1 MRRESRG
8 QEGEKEERDEKSTRT
23 APVTFQEESRQKRS
37 RQKKDQ
43 SNHKQSMLTSHATFV
58 LSTQPPKQEFID
70 RVRRRNAPRRQREA
84 GGDEKEESQNE
95 KKERHEE
102 KKEWPITDGMPPD
115 KRDGQSEAIVQIRR
129 HEPRKHEEN
138 GESITSKKAKVEQAA
153 SGIQRKR
160 LRESLEEQVEHSRV
174 RKAILAEQRRKQLEL
189 DVINA
194 NNKEGHE
201 TSTTCMPKQSKDAA
215 KQAFNMFLK
224 KVETLKR

>member
-1 MRRESRG
+1 
-8 QEGEKEERDEKSTRT
+8 
-23 APVTFQEESRQKRS
+23 
-37 RQKKDQ
+37 
-43 SNHKQSMLTSHATFV
+43 MLTSHATFV

-70 RVRRRNAPRRQREA
+70 RVRRRSAPKTQREA
-84 GGDEKEESQNE
+84 GGDEKEESQKE

-102 KKEWPITDGMPPD
+102 KKERPITDGMPPD

-138 GESITSKKAKVEQAA
+138 SESIMSKKPRSNKRRVA
-153 SGIQRKR
+153 SKGCG
-160 LRESLEEQVEHSRV
+160 LGSHSRNKSNIV
-174 RKAILAEQRRKQLEL
+174 DSGKLYWLNKGENKCEL

-215 KQAFNMFLK
+215 KQAFNMLLK